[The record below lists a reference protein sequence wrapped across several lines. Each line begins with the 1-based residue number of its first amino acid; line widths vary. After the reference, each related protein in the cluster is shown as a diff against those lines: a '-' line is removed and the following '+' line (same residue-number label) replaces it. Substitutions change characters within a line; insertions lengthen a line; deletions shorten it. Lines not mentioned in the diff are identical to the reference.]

1 MCRIHRANREY
12 RSIRLSGVSSMLN
25 VLQHTGS
32 ITVERL
38 SLRYDLF
45 SIARNTKGSLD
56 KQRNQLPVVSAVQY
70 GSSRALLRVN
80 LCFSLSFC
88 VSFCFSSCS
97 FLSCGLLSP
106 LFHLLFSCPVIT
118 QQEMISFNKV
128 STSTKMLIINPSSVP
143 LLSVACRPNQRLSRS
158 RG

>member
-56 KQRNQLPVVSAVQY
+56 KQRNQLPVVSAV
-70 GSSRALLRVN
+70 
-80 LCFSLSFC
+80 
-88 VSFCFSSCS
+88 
-97 FLSCGLLSP
+97 
-106 LFHLLFSCPVIT
+106 
-118 QQEMISFNKV
+118 
-128 STSTKMLIINPSSVP
+128 
-143 LLSVACRPNQRLSRS
+143 
-158 RG
+158 